1 MEAFAKNVAR
11 LRRALGLT
19 QEELAERL
27 SVSPQAVSKWENNQ
41 SLPDLS
47 LIAALA
53 GQLGV
58 SVDGLLGHVPSPR
71 RSTAYE
77 GRYEGEDYYWG
88 SAPNELCYDVLRL
101 RPPVRPLRLL
111 DLGCGEGKDA
121 VFFARCGY
129 SVTAFDLSER
139 GLDKA
144 RRRALA
150 AGVEVD
156 FFQADLLD
164 VQPEGVFD
172 VIFASGTLHYLGPER
187 RREMMEHYQ
196 AHTASGGLHALNVLS
211 PSLFSRRPR
220 MRSLPPHCG
229 VRGSWRSCTP
239 TGAFTGWR
247 RSYSTVTAAGCLIST
262 AWTSWWRRSGYKKGP
277 GHLRCPGPFSF
288 RSY

>member
-77 GRYEGEDYYWG
+77 GRYEGENYYWG

-139 GLDKA
+139 GLEKA

-196 AHTASGGLHALNVLS
+196 DHTAPGGLHALNVFVSKPFLQTAPDEES
-211 PSLFSRRPR
+211 PATL
-220 MRSLPPHCG
+220 
-229 VRGSWRSCTP
+229 WRS
-239 TGAFTGWR
+239 GELAELYADWR
-247 RSYSTVTAAGCLIST
+247 LHRMEEVIFDCDS
-262 AWTSWWRRSGYKKGP
+262 SGVPHQHCMDILVAEKRK
-277 GHLRCPGPFSF
+277 
-288 RSY
+288 

>member
-111 DLGCGEGKDA
+111 DLGCREGKDA

-164 VQPEGVFD
+164 IQPEGVFD
-172 VIFASGTLHYLGPER
+172 VIFASGTLHY
-187 RREMMEHYQ
+187 
-196 AHTASGGLHALNVLS
+196 GG
-211 PSLFSRRPR
+211 
-220 MRSLPPHCG
+220 G
-229 VRGSWRSCTP
+229 
-239 TGAFTGWR
+239 
-247 RSYSTVTAAGCLIST
+247 
-262 AWTSWWRRSGYKKGP
+262 K
-277 GHLRCPGPFSF
+277 
-288 RSY
+288 